1 MRAKLRGQKTTYHH
15 GDLRRALLDA
25 AMTLI
30 DIHGREALTLRAAAR
45 RAGVS
50 EAAPYRHFANLDEL
64 LGAIAIEGY
73 EMLIA
78 DLENARGARGLRDA
92 YLTFA
97 GDFPGRYALMFGR
110 LADRNAAAR
119 RAEEVTHVAELVEE
133 AGGLAVLHGT
143 ASLAL
148 AGLAGVVGSVS

>member
-1 MRAKLRGQKTTYHH
+1 MRARLRGQKTHYHH

-25 AMTLI
+25 ASTLI
-30 DIHGREALTLRAAAR
+30 DIRGRDALTLREAAR

-64 LGAIAIEGY
+64 LGAVALEGY

-78 DLENARGARGLRDA
+78 DLEIASSARRLREA
-92 YLTFA
+92 YLAFA
-97 GDFPGRYALMFGR
+97 GDFPGRYQLMFGP
-110 LADRNAAAR
+110 LGDAKAAAQR
-119 RAEEVTHVAELVEE
+119 EEEVAHVAELMEE
-133 AGGLAVLHGT
+133 AGGLATLHGT

-148 AGLAGVVGSVS
+148 AGLAV